1 MSFCFCFSVLTSIHT
16 LEKKKTNVWGG
27 EGGGKEGGGPS
38 RRVTVCRKKHL
49 HGVETMSRFQVA
61 RGQSSKEGDASCPVP
76 SEYSTFLLLRG
87 ALLLLLRPSPAHLP
101 RCVPGS
107 HNIVKAVILLSN
119 VALYKHQIPRLPPS
133 NPSPPPHP
141 QPPGSLVPRS
151 ALFWREDG
159 RHANRRG
166 IMGG

>member
-1 MSFCFCFSVLTSIHT
+1 MCFCFSVLTSIHT
-16 LEKKKTNVWGG
+16 LEKKKQTSGG
-27 EGGGKEGGGPS
+27 EGGGKEGGGP
-38 RRVTVCRKKHL
+38 RGRVTVCRKKHL

-61 RGQSSKEGDASCPVP
+61 RGQSSKEGGASCPVR
-76 SEYSTFLLLRG
+76 SEYSTFLFLRG
-87 ALLLLLRPSPAHLP
+87 ALLPPSPAHVP

-119 VALYKHQIPRLPPS
+119 VALYKHQIL
-133 NPSPPPHP
+133 SPP
-141 QPPGSLVPRS
+141 PPGSLVPRS